1 MLLRRDGE
9 ARISRAD
16 PLRHTLELT
25 SRGNGMPAPERHG
38 GLLRPEVTRLIA
50 ERNFAVAFQPVVRL
64 SDCRPVGHEALL
76 RLPPQGT
83 LHRSTRLFVDAA
95 QAWNLGAALD
105 EAVLDVT
112 LATWPRT
119 AQTPVSVNVCA
130 SSLGDPVFFAR
141 LLTRV
146 AGEGATLAVEITGID
161 AADPSAVIAV
171 VPALRGVGMR
181 VILDDFTSSD
191 ACLAA
196 VQATRFDEVKLWR
209 GGGRGSRER
218 ARAKIASGPG
228 GTGRSHRRARCRE
241 ADRDDAAGSD
251 DRASGGEI
259 RPGMAVRRPGAAP
272 GRAPQAHARGVAP
285 SRPAYC
291 MDRRAR
297 DGTRRHLERSPEDCK
312 EPGAFGW
319 GVRLEPVPR
328 I

>member
-1 MLLRRDGE
+1 MTALSSPYMLLRRDGE

-196 VQATRFDEVKLWR
+196 VQATRFDEVKLSGAVVGAAVESAR
-209 GGGRGSRER
+209 GRKLLQALVALAEATG
-218 ARAKIASGPG
+218 ARAVAKLIE
-228 GTGRSHRRARCRE
+228 T
-241 ADRDDAAGSD
+241 
-251 DRASGGEI
+251 
-259 RPGMAVRRPGAAP
+259 M
-272 GRAPQAHARGVAP
+272 PQAAMIEQAGVKFGQGWLFGAPVLPPAERRKPTHAA
-285 SRPAYC
+285 
-291 MDRRAR
+291 
-297 DGTRRHLERSPEDCK
+297 
-312 EPGAFGW
+312 
-319 GVRLEPVPR
+319 
-328 I
+328 